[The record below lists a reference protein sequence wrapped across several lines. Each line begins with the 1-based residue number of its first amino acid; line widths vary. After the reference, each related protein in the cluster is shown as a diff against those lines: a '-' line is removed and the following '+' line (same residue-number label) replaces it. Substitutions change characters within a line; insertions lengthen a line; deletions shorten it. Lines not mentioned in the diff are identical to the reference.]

1 MFRRRRAGDDGP
13 PDKAY
18 LFAMTARFDS
28 IPSRRAV
35 IDRRALADALA
46 VVATQDPADA
56 RRAGAARLLRE
67 ALAAGRAELRRR
79 LHERPGR
86 GHEIAASHAFLTD
99 QLLRLIFDFVT
110 TALYP
115 SPNPTAAERL
125 TLIAVGGYG
134 RGEMAPFS
142 DVDILFLTPFK
153 LSPWGEQVIETI
165 LHMLWDLGL
174 KVGHSTRSLDEMVR
188 QAKADLT
195 IRTALLEARY
205 VWGDQPL
212 YDAAAARFRKEIVA
226 GTARAF
232 VADKLAERDAR
243 HKRMGDS
250 RYVVEPNLKEGKGGL
265 RDLHT
270 LFWIGKFAY
279 QVQSVGELPARG
291 LLTELELRQFQKA
304 ENFLWAVRCNL
315 HDIAGRAEER
325 LTFDVQRDLAVRMR
339 YAERGGM
346 SATERFM
353 RHYFLVARQVGDLT
367 GLFLAHL
374 EESFARGSW
383 LPRLTRRPRKLGG
396 FTLRSGRIGVPTD
409 DFFKADPVRL
419 IELFAQADTHGLEIH
434 ASAMRQA
441 GRDAGLIGESVRRD
455 PRANALFMGVLTSR
469 RDPETVLRWMSE
481 AGVFGRFVPDFG
493 RVVAQMQY
501 DMYHHYTVDEHT
513 IRAIG
518 LVAQIEAGRLKDDH
532 PLATGIIA
540 QLVSRRVLYVAVLL
554 HDIAKGRGGDHSTL
568 GADIALAL
576 CPRLGL
582 SEAETETVSWL
593 VRFHLLMSATA
604 FKRDLSDFK
613 TILDFS
619 ETVASPERLRLLLIL
634 TVVDIRAVG
643 PGVWNNWK
651 AQLLRDLYEAAEE
664 VLRLGH
670 KQTGRAERIAAK
682 QRGLADALTWD
693 APGFDAY
700 AARFGAPYWIA
711 ETPDVLLRNARQVA
725 LADTAKLPL
734 SIATEVDDA
743 SGTTLVTVYAAD
755 HPGLFYRI
763 AGAISLAGANI
774 LDARIHTTRDG
785 QALDNFVVAD
795 PLGRPFEEAA
805 QLARLRRTIEDVLT
819 GKVRLADKLAA
830 RPLARRRAEVFRV
843 APNVLIDNKASN
855 RYTVVEV
862 AALDRPALLYSLTY
876 ALFGARLTIH
886 SAHIATYGERATD
899 TFYLTDLTGEKIDN
913 AVRLRGLEKRLLE
926 VAGAGAPDMRQA
938 AE

>member
-1 MFRRRRAGDDGP
+1 MSW
-13 PDKAY
+13 
-18 LFAMTARFDS
+18 RFDS
-28 IPSRRAV
+28 IPNRRAIV
-35 IDRRALADALA
+35 DRRGLADALA
-46 VVATQDPADA
+46 AIAAAHPRREDRRNAAATLLRATLADA
-56 RRAGAARLLRE
+56 
-67 ALAAGRAELRRR
+67 RAELRRR

-86 GHEIAASHAFLTD
+86 GHETAASYAFLTD
-99 QLLRLIFDFVT
+99 QLLRCIFDFTT

-115 SPNPTAAERL
+115 SPNPTASERIAL
-125 TLIAVGGYG
+125 LAVGGYG
-134 RGEMAPFS
+134 RGEMAPYS
-142 DVDILFLTPFK
+142 DVDLLFLTPFK
-153 LSPWGEQVIETI
+153 QTPWGEQVIETI
-165 LHMLWDLGL
+165 LHLLWDLGL
-174 KVGHSTRSLDEMVR
+174 KVGHATRSLDDMVR
-188 QAKADLT
+188 MAKADLT
-195 IRTALLEARY
+195 VRTALLEARY
-205 VWGDQPL
+205 VWGDQAL
-212 YDAAAARFRKEIVA
+212 YDQAGLRFRKEVVA
-226 GTARAF
+226 GTARAYI
-232 VADKLAERDAR
+232 AEKLAERDAR

-270 LFWIGKFAY
+270 LFWIGKYAH
-279 QVQSVGELPARG
+279 QVQSVSELVDKG
-291 LLTELELRQFQKA
+291 LLTAGELRQFDKA

-325 LTFDVQRDLAVRMR
+325 LTFDVQRELAARMR
-339 YAERGGM
+339 YATRGGM

-353 RHYFLVARQVGDLT
+353 RHYFLMARQVGDLT

-383 LPRLTRRPRKLGG
+383 LPKLTRRPRKLNG
-396 FTLRSGRIGVPTD
+396 FTLRSGRIGVPGD
-409 DFFKADPVRL
+409 DFFRADPVRL
-419 IELFAQADTHGLEIH
+419 LELFALADSERLEVH

-441 GRDAGLIGESVRRD
+441 GRDAALIGDVVRRS

-481 AGVFGRFVPDFG
+481 AGVFGRFVPDFA

-518 LVAQIEAGRLKDDH
+518 LVAQIEAGSLKADH
-532 PLATGIIA
+532 PLATAIIG

-554 HDIAKGRGGDHSTL
+554 HDIAKGRGGDHSEI
-568 GADIALAL
+568 GAEIALGL

-593 VRFHLLMSATA
+593 VRHHLLMSATA

-613 TILDFS
+613 TILDFV

-643 PGVWNNWK
+643 PNVWNNWK
-651 AQLLRDLYEAAEE
+651 GQLLGDLYNGAEE

-682 QRGLADALTWD
+682 QAALASELGWP
-693 APGFDAY
+693 APLFAAY
-700 AARFGAPYWIA
+700 AKRFADPYWIA
-711 ETPDVLLRNARQVA
+711 EPADVLLKNAAQAAVA
-725 LADTAKLPL
+725 DAAALPL
-734 SIATEVDDA
+734 SIACEVDGA
-743 SGTTLVTVYAAD
+743 SGTTLVSVYAAD

-763 AGAISLAGANI
+763 AGAISLGGANI

-795 PLGRPFEEAA
+795 PLGRPFAESA
-805 QLARLRRTIEDVLT
+805 QLTRLTRTIEDVLT
-819 GKVRLADKLAA
+819 GKVRLADRLAA

-862 AALDRPALLYSLTY
+862 AALDRPALLYSLTH
-876 ALFGARLTIH
+876 ALFNARLTIH

-913 AVRLRGLEKRLLE
+913 PVRLRGLEKRLLE
-926 VAGAGAPDMRQA
+926 IAAAGAPEFRAA